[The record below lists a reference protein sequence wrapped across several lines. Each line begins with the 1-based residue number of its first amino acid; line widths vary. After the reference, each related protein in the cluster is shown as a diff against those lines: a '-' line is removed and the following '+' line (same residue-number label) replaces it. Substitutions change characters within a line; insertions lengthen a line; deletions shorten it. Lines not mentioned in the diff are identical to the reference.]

1 MNAVAQTQQ
10 TPAPSEIN
18 VAERLEAIAVDIEM
32 TQSVAVFRIG
42 QRLAEARDL
51 HKYKRSVGGFEG
63 WVKERLGFER
73 NHAHNLISVY
83 ERIGEE
89 KCLQLKTLSRS
100 ALFQLTAPSETPEV
114 RAELQSAVADKVAA
128 GESVTAAE
136 IKALKAKLAERDEK
150 LKTLK
155 NQKAAVDGHN
165 SQLIG
170 DLRAA
175 TADNRRLDDRLA
187 ELQEELRRATEPGT
201 ITLTPNEDGATEVNE
216 PQVIVERDTTAWQ
229 RALMSIWQSAPED
242 VRQWFRAEVMQ

>member
-1 MNAVAQTQQ
+1 MSA
-10 TPAPSEIN
+10 TPAIADTSTPPLD
-18 VAERLEAIAVDIEM
+18 VDARLESIAVDIEM

-63 WVKERLGFER
+63 WVKTRLGWSDR
-73 NHAHNLISVY
+73 QAHRLISIHESLGKNSDQLVALSSAALR
-83 ERIGEE
+83 ELAAPGEE
-89 KCLQLKTLSRS
+89 SK
-100 ALFQLTAPSETPEV
+100 V
-114 RAELQSAVADKVAA
+114 REELQKTVADKVAN